1 MSKLKGTKISLIICI
16 ILMIMAIIPVI
27 AAEEFDYS
35 SIDLTKQEN
44 QIAIDEEVEFDVYRK
59 SNGQYAVEFDFDLFN
74 LTEKTLNDVVVYIE
88 LTNADGEEEAFYTD
102 KMALEPRTSV
112 EKELVGGCDESEYY
126 GIQVYAQIGDGE
138 MFAVSQLDEL
148 VKDNPIVSI
157 SAIIFLVFFIAVIV
171 LSVRVAR
178 ASKKRLEIENDAYA
192 QRVNE
197 MIDLNIER
205 EKVMIE
211 REKVTNDIL
220 RKNNGQDDKTAEPK
234 TVKCEYCGKVNDAK
248 AENCSV
254 CGALLHK

>member
-1 MSKLKGTKISLIICI
+1 MII
-16 ILMIMAIIPVI
+16 AIIPIFV
-27 AAEEFDYS
+27 ADEYVYS

-59 SNGQYAVEFDFDLFN
+59 SNGQNAVEFDFDLFN

-88 LTNADGEEEAFYTD
+88 FTNADGEEEVFYTD
-102 KMALEPRTSV
+102 KMALESRTSV
-112 EKELVGGCDESEYY
+112 EKELVGDCDETEYY

-178 ASKKRLEIENDAYA
+178 ASRKRLEIENEVYA

-211 REKVTNDIL
+211 REKVTNDML
-220 RKNNGQDDKTAEPK
+220 RQNTTQENKPDEPK
-234 TVKCEYCGKVNDAK
+234 SIKCDYCGKVNDAK
-248 AENCSV
+248 SETCSV
-254 CGALLHK
+254 CGASLRK